1 MENLVKLTEQVRASV
16 EAYWPDFV
24 KDLATQVAI
33 NSERGKT
40 EPGFPFGRE
49 PARALNAFLERA
61 AADGFAVDNVDH
73 YAGTVSYGDGAEAI
87 AVLAHL
93 DIVPAGKGW
102 TSDPFTLVERDGRLY
117 GRGVTDDKGPSV
129 GAFYGLKIIRDLG
142 LPLKKKIQLIVGTNE
157 EQGSGCMAYYVQ
169 HRPLPT
175 MGFTPDAEY
184 PLIFAEKG
192 NLWTELSFPAADS
205 PILSFSGGEALNAV
219 PAEAIVTLD
228 GKRVDAASLLASIV
242 PDDTGGYGAEATTDP
257 DGNVCLL
264 VKGLAAHGSTPEI
277 GVNAIVSAAK
287 ILTRYFG
294 SEDDPTLRF
303 IAREIGRETGG
314 ETLGLAASDEESG
327 RLTLNLGMI
336 RWDAA
341 ERTLCVDIRYPVSLK
356 LETMKTR
363 YDTMAKRYGLSYKVV
378 SYAEPHY
385 VPKDS
390 VVVSRL
396 MDVYR
401 AVSGDSKA
409 EPFAIGGGTYA
420 KKFGGNFVAFGPE
433 FPNREST
440 RIHNSDEHLI
450 IEDFKTH
457 LVICTMAM
465 IALAS

>member
-1 MENLVKLTEQVRASV
+1 MENLEKLTEQVRARV

-169 HRPLPT
+169 HRSLPT

-205 PILSFSGGEALNAV
+205 PILSFSN
-219 PAEAIVTLD
+219 
-228 GKRVDAASLLASIV
+228 LA
-242 PDDTGGYGAEATTDP
+242 DR
-257 DGNVCLL
+257 
-264 VKGLAAHGSTPEI
+264 K
-277 GVNAIVSAAK
+277 
-287 ILTRYFG
+287 
-294 SEDDPTLRF
+294 
-303 IAREIGRETGG
+303 
-314 ETLGLAASDEESG
+314 
-327 RLTLNLGMI
+327 
-336 RWDAA
+336 
-341 ERTLCVDIRYPVSLK
+341 
-356 LETMKTR
+356 
-363 YDTMAKRYGLSYKVV
+363 
-378 SYAEPHY
+378 
-385 VPKDS
+385 S
-390 VVVSRL
+390 VV
-396 MDVYR
+396 
-401 AVSGDSKA
+401 
-409 EPFAIGGGTYA
+409 
-420 KKFGGNFVAFGPE
+420 
-433 FPNREST
+433 
-440 RIHNSDEHLI
+440 
-450 IEDFKTH
+450 
-457 LVICTMAM
+457 
-465 IALAS
+465 